1 MTSLRS
7 RESER
12 GECTNRCSG
21 EARGGREL
29 SGFCCAFE
37 QPVVS
42 VAWWAGCVGDVA
54 RYVHSVVL
62 RSWTSTNSDS
72 RSRARAEGERT
83 DRRAVRGY

>member
-21 EARGGREL
+21 EARGRREL
-29 SGFCCAFE
+29 SGFGCAFE

-54 RYVHSVVL
+54 R
-62 RSWTSTNSDS
+62 
-72 RSRARAEGERT
+72 SRARAEGERT